1 MHLYKQDLKSEKSIS
16 KTWNYLSSS
25 ALEVLKTLQQTAGR
39 ETTYMSA
46 AEELLRQD
54 GVRGK
59 ELHDDD
65 SAAKLVTVHEFT
77 STYYTHSHKKYSI

>member
-1 MHLYKQDLKSEKSIS
+1 M
-16 KTWNYLSSS
+16 TCNS

-59 ELHDDD
+59 ELHVQQQNYE
-65 SAAKLVTVHEFT
+65 LHEFT
-77 STYYTHSHKKYSI
+77 STDYTHSYRKSSI

>member
-65 SAAKLVTVHEFT
+65 SAAN
-77 STYYTHSHKKYSI
+77 